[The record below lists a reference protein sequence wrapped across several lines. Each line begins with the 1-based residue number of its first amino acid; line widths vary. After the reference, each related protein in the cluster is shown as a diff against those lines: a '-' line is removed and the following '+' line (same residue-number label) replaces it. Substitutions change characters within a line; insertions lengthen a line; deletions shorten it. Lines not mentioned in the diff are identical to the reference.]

1 MNAHSFN
8 LLVFREGRKT
18 VSGRTLQHALLQQL
32 SRGGQDGVLSAL
44 LYAGELEC
52 AIADQGRAT
61 QPWAA
66 ATDALAAAL
75 VAAESFHVSIQQLRI
90 LEAAAPPEEL
100 TLSTPEGFAY
110 YALHPLAFSDVLAKL
125 GSLPARA
132 IVLGIRSIGVTLSA
146 VFAAA
151 LRKHGCQ
158 VERFSIR
165 PMGHPY
171 DRYAEFDAGQLQI
184 VNKGISSGAAFF
196 VVDEGPGISGSSFL
210 SVGEALVKAG
220 VAHEKI
226 TLICS
231 YEPRVDLLHAP
242 DASQRWRKFHWVAV
256 PGELRLP
263 SRAQV
268 YIGGGD
274 WRSLF
279 LRNENCWPAS
289 WVNFERVKYLSSGRD
304 DPRFFKFLGFGHY
317 GRQVAERESTI
328 AAAGFGPEPRIE
340 CHGFASYPLLAGRPM
355 LATDL
360 SESVLARL
368 AAYCAFRA
376 QAFRTDAADLRTL
389 HEMAEHNFQELR
401 FEGPP
406 ALELE
411 RPALVDGRM
420 QPHEWILTTDGQMMK
435 TDSGIHGD
443 DHFLPG
449 ATDIAWDLAGSII
462 EWKMNAPDTDAFLK
476 MYHRAS
482 GDDARKRIQGY
493 LKAYTVFRCAWCL
506 MAANALQGS
515 QEQHRLEHAAADY
528 GALLMQS
535 AGTPLQRRGTE

>member
-1 MNAHSFN
+1 MKAHSFN
-8 LLVFREGRKT
+8 LLVFRDGRKT
-18 VSGRTLQHALLQQL
+18 VSGSAIQRALLQQL
-32 SRGGQDGVLSAL
+32 SRGGEDGVLSAL

-52 AIADQGRAT
+52 AIADQGGPT

-75 VAAESFHVSIQQLRI
+75 VTAGSPYVSFQQLRI
-90 LEAAAPPEEL
+90 LEAASPPEEL
-100 TLSTPEGFAY
+100 TLADPEGFAY

-125 GSLPARA
+125 ASLPARA
-132 IVLGIRSIGVTLSA
+132 IIFGIRSIGVTLSA
-146 VFAAA
+146 VFAAT

-158 VERFSIR
+158 VERGIIR
-165 PMGHPY
+165 PIGHPY
-171 DRYAEFDAGQLQI
+171 DRYAELDAAHLQI
-184 VNKGISSGAAFF
+184 VKNGISSGAAFF

-210 SVGEALVKAG
+210 SVGEALVRSG

-226 TLICS
+226 TFVCG
-231 YEPRVDLLHAP
+231 YEPNIDRLHAP
-242 DASQRWRKFHWVAV
+242 DAPQRWRKFRWVSV

-263 SRAQV
+263 AGAQV
-268 YIGGGD
+268 YIGGGE
-274 WRSLF
+274 WRNHF
-279 LRNENCWPAS
+279 LRDERCWPAS
-289 WVNFERVKYLSSGRD
+289 WMNFERVKYLSSGEK

-340 CHGFASYPLLAGRPM
+340 SHGFASYPLVDGRSM

-376 QAFRTDAADLRTL
+376 QAFRTVTVDFRALQ
-389 HEMAEHNFQELR
+389 HMAEHNLQELR
-401 FEGPP
+401 FDFSP

-411 RPALVDGRM
+411 HPALVDGRM
-420 QPHEWILTTDGQMMK
+420 QPHEWILTADGQMMK

-449 ATDIAWDLAGSII
+449 TTDIAWDLAGAII
-462 EWKMNAPDTDAFLK
+462 EWRMDARDTEAFLE
-476 MYHRAS
+476 MYQRAS
-482 GDDARKRIQGY
+482 GDDARKRIDAY

-515 QEQHRLEHAAADY
+515 SEQERLEQAAADY
-528 GALLMQS
+528 GALLMQ
-535 AGTPLQRRGTE
+535 PLRPSRPLRLIH

>member
-18 VSGRTLQHALLQQL
+18 VSGKAIQYALFQQL
-32 SRGGQDGVLSAL
+32 SRGGEDGILSAL
-44 LYAGELEC
+44 LYAGEMEC
-52 AIADQGRAT
+52 AIADQGGAT

-75 VAAESFHVSIQQLRI
+75 VAVEPPGVSFQQQLRI
-90 LEAAAPPEEL
+90 LEAASLPEKL
-100 TLSTPEGFAY
+100 TLATPEGFAY
-110 YALHPLAFSDVLAKL
+110 YALHPLAFSDVLARL
-125 GSLPARA
+125 IPLPTQAM
-132 IVLGIRSIGVTLSA
+132 VVGIRSIGVTLSA

-151 LRKHGCQ
+151 LKKHGCQ
-158 VERFSIR
+158 VQRISIR

-171 DRYAEFDAGQLQI
+171 DRHAELDAEQLQI
-184 VNKGISSGAAFF
+184 VKNGVSSGAAFF

-220 VAHEKI
+220 VAHTQI
-226 TLICS
+226 TLVCS

-242 DASQRWRKFHWVAV
+242 DAPQRWRKFHWVAV
-256 PGELRLP
+256 PGELRLAAG
-263 SRAQV
+263 AQV
-268 YIGGGD
+268 YIGGGE
-274 WRSLF
+274 WRSHF
-279 LRNENCWPAS
+279 LRDESYWPAA

-304 DPRFFKFLGFGHY
+304 DPRFFKFLGLGHY

-340 CHGFASYPLLAGRPM
+340 SHGFASYPLLDGRPM

-360 SESVLARL
+360 SEGMLAESVLARL

-376 QAFRTDAADLRTL
+376 QAFRTDAVDLRAL
-389 HEMAEHNFQELR
+389 QQMAEHNLQELR
-401 FEGPP
+401 FEGPTV
-406 ALELE
+406 LEVE
-411 RPALVDGRM
+411 HPALVDGCM
-420 QPHEWILTTDGQMMK
+420 QPHEWILTTDGLMMK

-449 ATDIAWDLAGSII
+449 ATDIAWDLAGAII
-462 EWKMNAPDTDAFLK
+462 EWKMDARDTKTFLEI
-476 MYHRAS
+476 YHRAS
-482 GDDARKRIQGY
+482 GDDARKRIDGY

-506 MAANALQGS
+506 MAANALPGCKE
-515 QEQHRLEHAAADY
+515 QERLEQAAADY
-528 GALLMQS
+528 GSLLMQP
-535 AGTPLQRRGTE
+535 AFK